1 MNIREEARKM
11 KLDAP
16 VLAASS
22 NEARNAALN
31 AIADALISRKD
42 EIFAA
47 NAED

>member
-22 NEARNAALN
+22 NEMRNTALR
-31 AIADALISRKD
+31 AIAAEL
-42 EIFAA
+42 AA
-47 NAED
+47 

>member
-1 MNIREEARKM
+1 MHIREEARKM

-22 NEARNAALN
+22 NEMRNSALR
-31 AIADALISRKD
+31 AIAAELTARKE